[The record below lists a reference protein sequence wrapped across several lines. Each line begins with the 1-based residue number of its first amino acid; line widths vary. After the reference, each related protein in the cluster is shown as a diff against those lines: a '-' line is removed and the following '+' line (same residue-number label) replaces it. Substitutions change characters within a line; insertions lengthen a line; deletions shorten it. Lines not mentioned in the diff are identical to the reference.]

1 MGSNKISMEY
11 FSKMNLDDKL
21 ATLKY
26 TPDSVSHLKP
36 NNADCK
42 TCKSRPCENVCPAGV
57 YEWLED
63 EQKLLVK
70 YENCLECGACRIVCE
85 KQSLNW
91 EYPKGTKGVMFKK
104 G

>member
-1 MGSNKISMEY
+1 MECVGE
-11 FSKMNLDDKL
+11 MNLDKNL

-26 TPDSVSHLKP
+26 TPDTVSHLKP
-36 NNADCK
+36 NNEDCK
-42 TCKSRPCENVCPAGV
+42 TCKYRPCENVCPAGV
-57 YEWLED
+57 YEWLEN

-70 YENCLECGACRIVCE
+70 YENCLECGACRIACE
-85 KQSLNW
+85 KKSLEW